1 VLTSIT
7 WEREGFALADGHDE
21 ATGRYR
27 GLVLP
32 GGDAR
37 FGAVTDSTLLVMPA
51 AATQQAA
58 AAPSPAPVNRRY
70 FGVYS
75 VDPERYGRDLTRLS
89 QEILQPLTSVDG
101 AQVCISVEIHAERP
115 EGFPE
120 DKIRVIH
127 ENART
132 LRFDQSG
139 FEDS

>member
-1 VLTSIT
+1 
-7 WEREGFALADGHDE
+7 
-21 ATGRYR
+21 
-27 GLVLP
+27 
-32 GGDAR
+32 
-37 FGAVTDSTLLVMPA
+37 M
-51 AATQQAA
+51 
-58 AAPSPAPVNRRY
+58 
-70 FGVYS
+70 YS

-101 AQVCISVEIHAERP
+101 ARVRISVEIHAERP

-120 DKIRVIH
+120 DKIRVIQ